1 MRRALL
7 ILLLLQ
13 TTLPA
18 TAADLHGRLDL
29 DAGTLDHPLGLADEP
44 ATAVQSARL
53 LLIGTTPQGGGH
65 WRGTLEGGLDLYGP
79 ELPQDASRVA
89 VGLER
94 LSDGG
99 PGRAAMGVGLRW
111 TTRRQLQDVL
121 PYDSDELDGYLVR
134 KAYPRPDLMLRALV
148 GARLRTYA
156 DLPEESFV
164 EPHALLEVK
173 RFGAERSALGAVVRL
188 GGKWFHDDV
197 AAAVWGTAG
206 TPLAAQLAADLTYSR
221 SLGERTGLRLSAG
234 GRLALADFP
243 YWVQDDLVD
252 SPLLDRYARSG
263 PHAAAAVKWLAPA
276 GVWLDAGLDWA
287 RDDYGAIRF
296 AAADGPDTRRD
307 TVLGARLTAEKNL
320 GAGADGA
327 RLRASMHWRDQDSSL
342 TAYTWR
348 GAILACGVSWHW

>member
-1 MRRALL
+1 MRSALP
-7 ILLLLQ
+7 ILLLLLAA
-13 TTLPA
+13 LPGA
-18 TAADLHGRLDL
+18 AADLHGRLDL
-29 DAGTLDHPLGLADEP
+29 DAGALDHPLGLADEP
-44 ATAVQSARL
+44 STAVQSARL
-53 LLIGTTPQGGGH
+53 LLSGSAAQGGGR
-65 WRGTLEGGLDLYGP
+65 WRGTLEGGLDLFGP
-79 ELPQDASRVA
+79 ELPQDASRLA

-99 PGRAAMGVGLRW
+99 PGRTATGVGLRW
-111 TTRRQLQDVL
+111 TARRQLQDIL

-134 KAYPRPDLMLRALV
+134 KAYPRPDLMVRALL

-156 DLPEESFV
+156 ELPEESFV
-164 EPHALLEVK
+164 EPHALVELK
-173 RFGAERSALGAVVRL
+173 RFGDDRSTLGATVRL

-206 TPLAAQLAADLTYSR
+206 TPHAAQLAADLTYSR
-221 SLGERTGLRLSAG
+221 SLGERTGLRLNAG

-263 PHAAAAVKWLAPA
+263 PHVSAAVKWLAPA
-276 GVWLDAGLDWA
+276 GVWLDAGMDWA

-327 RLRASMHWRDQDSSL
+327 RLRATVLWRDQGSSL
-342 TAYTWR
+342 AAYTWR
-348 GAILACGVSWHW
+348 GATLVGGVSWRW